1 MKLLDRKL
9 RGILLLMTELSVDII
24 QILDLQSWLY
34 YFKLTQQIFIKYLY
48 DRNCLKHWR
57 DRDRQDKDPALKDL
71 RGVGVGG
78 THTLALVSEL
88 KGDRK

>member
-48 DRNCLKHWR
+48 ERNCLKHWR

-71 RGVGVGG
+71 RGVGEGG
-78 THTLALVSEL
+78 NPYIGIGVRT
-88 KGDRK
+88 KGR